1 MLDMK
6 DKIVEIMKSVFEI
19 DDNIEQI
26 HYVKDQ
32 IATWDSLN
40 HMNLIVALEEE
51 FKVRFTEDEINEL
64 LSIDL
69 IELTIKEKCI

>member
-1 MLDMK
+1 MK
-6 DKIVEIMKSVFEI
+6 NKIAEIMKSVFEI
-19 DDNIEQI
+19 DDSIEQV

-51 FKVRFTEDEINEL
+51 FNVRFSEEEINEL
-64 LSIDL
+64 LSLDL
-69 IELTIKEKCI
+69 IELVIKEKRI

>member
-1 MLDMK
+1 MK
-6 DKIVEIMKSVFEI
+6 NKIAEIMKSVFEI
-19 DDNIEQI
+19 DDTIEQV

-51 FKVRFTEDEINEL
+51 FNVRFSEEEINEL
-64 LSIDL
+64 LSLDL
-69 IELTIKEKCI
+69 IELTIKEKAI

>member
-1 MLDMK
+1 MK
-6 DKIVEIMKSVFEI
+6 NKIAEIMKSVFEI
-19 DDNIEQI
+19 DDTIEQV

-51 FKVRFTEDEINEL
+51 FNMRFSEEEINEL
-64 LSIDL
+64 LSLDL
-69 IELTIKEKCI
+69 IELTIKEKGI

>member
-1 MLDMK
+1 
-6 DKIVEIMKSVFEI
+6 MKSVFEI
-19 DDNIEQI
+19 DDSIEQV

-51 FKVRFTEDEINEL
+51 FNVRFSEEEINEL
-64 LSIDL
+64 LSLDL
-69 IELTIKEKCI
+69 IELVIKEKRI